1 MRILRIVYDYP
12 PPLLGLNPGIFEMTV
27 AQLKS
32 GHQVE
37 IWCGGWPRKKQISD
51 TILDRVLRNDELK
64 PNLRVR
70 IFPAAV
76 PILDIYVLTV
86 PFVFLSLLF
95 KSKKIAE
102 SFDVVHCHGN
112 LTLAFVL
119 ARRFFGRLRK
129 VKFVFHL
136 HITARGREERAL
148 KNKERIKFFD
158 RYFGWPL
165 HKYSDR
171 QGCASADAVL
181 CSSESV
187 KEEAFKFC
195 GATPE
200 KITVVNNGVNFDTF
214 GSEGNNLRQDFGYV
228 ESDRVIISI
237 GTVSPRK
244 GSLNLIRS
252 LLKLPQNYFLM
263 LVGGGSE
270 KYLKYIKYDVQEMG
284 LSQRV
289 RITGPVDYFDLSK
302 YYRTADIFVLPSSY
316 EGFPKV
322 VLEALACGLPVLTSK
337 SFEVEP
343 GFAQFIRYLPT
354 TEPAD
359 IAKEILENI
368 NAPQKTDMEKL
379 RESYS
384 WESIAE
390 KIDDIYAG
398 LDKYFRL

>member
-12 PPLLGLNPGIFEMTV
+12 PPFLGLNPGIFEMTV
-27 AQLKS
+27 AQLKR
-32 GHQVE
+32 GHQIE
-37 IWCGGWPRKKQISD
+37 LWCGGWPRKRQISEE
-51 TILDRVLRNDELK
+51 ILDRVLHDDRLK
-64 PNLRVR
+64 SNLRVR

-76 PILDIYVLTV
+76 PILDIYALTV

-119 ARRFFGRLRK
+119 ARRISRLKRI
-129 VKFVFHL
+129 KFVLHL
-136 HITARGREERAL
+136 HITAKGREERAL
-148 KNKERIKFFD
+148 KNNEKVRFFD
-158 RYFGWPL
+158 RYFCWLL

-171 QGCASADAVL
+171 QGCVSADAIL
-181 CSSESV
+181 CSSELV
-187 KEEAFKFC
+187 KEEAMKFC

-200 KITVVNNGVNFDTF
+200 KIIVVNNGVNFDTF
-214 GSEGNNLRQDFGYV
+214 NPEGDNLRQDFGYV
-228 ESDRVIISI
+228 ESDRV

-270 KYLKYIKYDVQEMG
+270 KYLKYIKYEVQEMG
-284 LSQRV
+284 LSRRV

-322 VLEALACGLPVLTSK
+322 VLEALACGLPVLTYK
-337 SFEVEP
+337 SFSTESE
-343 GFAQFIRYLPT
+343 FEDYLNILPT
-354 TEPAD
+354 LDPED
-359 IAKEILENI
+359 IAKTTEGVLERS
-368 NAPQKTDMEKL
+368 KKVGL
-379 RESYS
+379 GRFRGKYS
-384 WESIAE
+384 WEAIVD
-390 KIDDIYAG
+390 KIDEIYFEIKQHTSGA
-398 LDKYFRL
+398 